1 MDQLHVDAG
10 GWRVFGK
17 GVVQDDPGQNLDT
30 HGFKELR
37 LVSLLKV
44 LTEVT
49 TRES

>member
-37 LVSLLKV
+37 LVTSVNTLSK
-44 LTEVT
+44 ET